1 MPNLI
6 ENRKAG
12 FNYELGDKYEA
23 GIELT
28 GHETKSIKAG
38 RGNMTGSFI
47 VIRGGEAFISGLEIT
62 SFQPNNAPEDFEPRR
77 MRRLLLSKSD
87 ISRLQMAEQRDRL
100 TLIPLSLYNKGRFV
114 KLSFAVARGKKKA
127 DKRESIRRRE
137 DNRDIERTLKSKR

>member
-1 MPNLI
+1 MANLI

-28 GHETKSIKAG
+28 GHETKSIKAS

-47 VIRGGEAFISGLEIT
+47 VIRGNEAFISGLEIT
-62 SFQPNNAPEDFEPRR
+62 SFQPKNAPEDFERRR
-77 MRRLLLSKSD
+77 MRRLLLSTSA
-87 ISRLQMAEQRDRL
+87 ILRLQMAEQRNRL

-137 DNRDIERTLKSKR
+137 DNRDIERTLKSRR